1 MKVRYN
7 KEANAAYLQLSSKKP
22 DGAIEID
29 EGVILHTTSKN
40 EIVVIEILDATK
52 KFPIKTLYKLEVSP
66 AAA

>member
-29 EGVILHTTSKN
+29 EGVILHTKSKN